1 MNEYEIIDLLTR
13 TAGRLPRG
21 YSALG
26 DDVASLPSAAGRLVL
41 KSDMLVGRTDVPP
54 GMTWRQAGRKAVAM
68 CVSDF
73 AAKGVAPLALMVSLG
88 IPRSLS
94 DGGVRAIARG
104 VGDGMSEWGLHLV
117 GGDTNEAD
125 DVVIDSIVAG
135 FTGRIVERGGA
146 SPGDLVVVTGEFGT
160 TSAGLKVLLEGARAA
175 PGFRSAALRNVYRP
189 SPRLAAGLALREHLS
204 SSTDSSDGLAICLHS
219 IAEASRVGM
228 RIDALPH
235 ARPLERFAAQNG
247 YRLDELVLYG
257 GEEYEIVGTVPRDRL
272 AKAVAAARGAGADLL
287 VIGEAVEGGRRREV
301 LMADGDEIPKKGWVH
316 LS

>member
-13 TAGRLPRG
+13 TAGRLPAG
-21 YSALG
+21 YSPLG
-26 DDVASLPSAAGRLVL
+26 DDVASLPSSAGRLVL

-94 DGGVRAIARG
+94 DGDVRAVARG
-104 VGDGMSEWGLHLV
+104 IGDGTAEWGLHLV

-135 FTGRIVERGGA
+135 FADRIVERGGA

-160 TSAGLKVLLEGARAA
+160 TSAGLKMLLDGAKAA
-175 PGFRSAALRNVYRP
+175 PGFGRAALRSVRRP
-189 SPRLAAGLALREHLS
+189 SPRLAAGLALRGHLS
-204 SSTDSSDGLAICLHS
+204 SATDSSDGLAICLHS
-219 IAEASRVGM
+219 IAEASRLGI
-228 RIDALPH
+228 RIDSLPH
-235 ARPLERFAAQNG
+235 ARPLEGFAAQNG
-247 YRLDELVLYG
+247 YRLEDLVLYG
-257 GEEYEIVGTVPRDRL
+257 GEEYEIVGTVPQDGL
-272 AKAVAAARGAGADLL
+272 AGAVAAASAAGAHLM
-287 VIGEAVEGGRRREV
+287 VIGEAVEEGRKV
-301 LMADGDEIPKKGWVH
+301 TMAGGDEIPKKGWVH